1 MYCTLTIVRFPKI
14 LAWAG
19 FLSMAIFR
27 LPLWLSKKNSFYK
40 LMGCGKN
47 GTFDKT
53 PDLQQWALLEVYSAN
68 EYVQNNT
75 PPFINWYWKF
85 FKAEKLVMDLQ
96 AIESHGLWDK
106 KYCFG
111 DLPKQSNY
119 EGIIAVLTRATIR
132 LNKLSAFWKNV
143 QPVAQQMNNVDGFI
157 TSFGIGEIPWI
168 KQATFSIWQSKESM
182 KKFAY
187 NMQMHKDVIVKTKK
201 ENWYSEEMFTR
212 FIVINCTGSL
222 QGKNPLQINP

>member
-1 MYCTLTIVRFPKI
+1 MGIIRSLFSQRKC
-14 LAWAG
+14 
-19 FLSMAIFR
+19 
-27 LPLWLSKKNSFYK
+27 SKQYSTFYK
-40 LMGCGKN
+40 LV
-47 GTFDKT
+47 
-53 PDLQQWALLEVYSAN
+53 LE
-68 EYVQNNT
+68 
-75 PPFINWYWKF
+75 I

-119 EGIIAVLTRATIR
+119 EGTIAVLTRATIR

-187 NMQMHKDVIVKTKK
+187 SMQTHKDVIVKTKK
-201 ENWYSEEMFTR
+201 K
-212 FIVINCTGSL
+212 IGIAKKCLHVL
-222 QGKNPLQINP
+222 L